1 MHSSYFVL
9 IPKDNAKDSLEARET
24 AIQTLENEQFFNNDG
39 GYFSCGKADW
49 GVVGGRW
56 TGILANLDVEIN
68 DNEAKN
74 YRSTYLNEGYEE
86 DAMILSQEIL
96 DILATD
102 NPAMDFNPET
112 KKFDLETGKTYN
124 YLDTEVFD
132 AEAPDEFTVK
142 DLIENKKDYLGKYWI
157 VVIDYHN

>member
-74 YRSTYLNEGYEE
+74 YRSTYL
-86 DAMILSQEIL
+86 
-96 DILATD
+96 
-102 NPAMDFNPET
+102 
-112 KKFDLETGKTYN
+112 
-124 YLDTEVFD
+124 
-132 AEAPDEFTVK
+132 K
-142 DLIENKKDYLGKYWI
+142 DMKRTL
-157 VVIDYHN
+157 